1 MLTHDEAMAED
12 YATDSLI
19 SRDIAVNVLLGLYDA
34 ATRLIEDAHA
44 ISVPTLVLSGGADWV
59 VEMAPQ
65 RKFFSGLASPH
76 RDMKV
81 YPGMYHS
88 ILHESDRE
96 FPIEDAREFIKDAF
110 ETPKA
115 PLSLIHEDQSPHSTE
130 KKIALIEQL
139 GLLDT
144 LKWKITRLAMNT
156 LGRLS
161 GGIQVGWKYGFDSGS
176 SLDYVYRNKACGI
189 RPLGRLLD
197 RLYLESPGWKGIRQ
211 RKINLEELL
220 EKAIC
225 RVAERNEPVR
235 MLDIAAGPGRYMLDI
250 LKKHEDLDIAA
261 VLRDRDPA
269 GIEEGR
275 AIAKEMGLTNARHEE
290 GDAFSADSIARV
302 EPKPNIAIV
311 SGLYE
316 LFDSNEKL
324 RTSLAGLAKALPM
337 NGYLIYTNQPWHPQL
352 DFIARVLP
360 NRDGDPWVMRCRS
373 QAEMDQLVAEA
384 GFKKIDMR
392 IDEWGIFT
400 VSIAIK
406 TEDS

>member
-1 MLTHDEAMAED
+1 
-12 YATDSLI
+12 
-19 SRDIAVNVLLGLYDA
+19 
-34 ATRLIEDAHA
+34 
-44 ISVPTLVLSGGADWV
+44 
-59 VEMAPQ
+59 
-65 RKFFSGLASPH
+65 
-76 RDMKV
+76 
-81 YPGMYHS
+81 
-88 ILHESDRE
+88 
-96 FPIEDAREFIKDAF
+96 
-110 ETPKA
+110 
-115 PLSLIHEDQSPHSTE
+115 
-130 KKIALIEQL
+130 
-139 GLLDT
+139 
-144 LKWKITRLAMNT
+144 
-156 LGRLS
+156 
-161 GGIQVGWKYGFDSGS
+161 
-176 SLDYVYRNKACGI
+176 
-189 RPLGRLLD
+189 
-197 RLYLESPGWKGIRQ
+197 
-211 RKINLEELL
+211 
-220 EKAIC
+220 
-225 RVAERNEPVR
+225 
-235 MLDIAAGPGRYMLDI
+235 MLDI

>member
-1 MLTHDEAMAED
+1 MGNDPKPGFRWQKL
-12 YATDSLI
+12 
-19 SRDIAVNVLLGLYDA
+19 SR
-34 ATRLIEDAHA
+34 
-44 ISVPTLVLSGGADWV
+44 
-59 VEMAPQ
+59 Q
-65 RKFFSGLASPH
+65 
-76 RDMKV
+76 
-81 YPGMYHS
+81 
-88 ILHESDRE
+88 
-96 FPIEDAREFIKDAF
+96 
-110 ETPKA
+110 
-115 PLSLIHEDQSPHSTE
+115 
-130 KKIALIEQL
+130 
-139 GLLDT
+139 
-144 LKWKITRLAMNT
+144 RLA
-156 LGRLS
+156 GVKRR
-161 GGIQVGWKYGFDSGS
+161 
-176 SLDYVYRNKACGI
+176 SL
-189 RPLGRLLD
+189 
-197 RLYLESPGWKGIRQ
+197 
-211 RKINLEELL
+211 
-220 EKAIC
+220 
-225 RVAERNEPVR
+225 VAGVQC
-235 MLDIAAGPGRYMLDI
+235 
-250 LKKHEDLDIAA
+250 
-261 VLRDRDPA
+261 
-269 GIEEGR
+269 
-275 AIAKEMGLTNARHEE
+275 HEE